1 MGSIN
6 GVILTPLKIIEGA
19 SGNIWHALK
28 HDEESFA
35 GFGEAYFPIDLSQ
48 PLTTDIGPE
57 RRPASCLKPQANTVL
72 SKIGKCAPRLPLPS
86 RSLGQN
92 SL

>member
-35 GFGEAYFPIDLSQ
+35 GFG
-48 PLTTDIGPE
+48 
-57 RRPASCLKPQANTVL
+57 
-72 SKIGKCAPRLPLPS
+72 
-86 RSLGQN
+86 
-92 SL
+92 